1 MTGRILL
8 ASINLL
14 SLFLA
19 LRRAH
24 GQQSS
29 APTSGPTVAYDLT
42 LAPTAAET
50 NKPRATPGPT
60 SRSTV
65 APTRETPAPT
75 LSSNASAPARETP
88 APTLSSNASAP
99 AQETP
104 APTLS
109 SNTSTSPT
117 EEPEVVQA
125 PPTEQPTVVQ
135 TSPPTVAPTLVP
147 TAAPTA
153 SPTAPCERPYTWS
166 NESDV
171 PCVDMVTA
179 VDKASGAG
187 AFYDEEGC
195 GPEAES
201 TSVVGCA
208 HGGVGNCR
216 LCVFNRG
223 LFSETI
229 LGGEE
234 VPFVDCPC
242 CVPDTY
248 EMGGDIECEF
258 AYSSPPVS
266 APTPMSVEGS
276 VSTPAP
282 APGEWDTNSTL
293 APTIPME
300 PCETRAGGNSSALL
314 CVDIASA
321 VDWENGIGTYY
332 ESGCQGV
339 GCDIAGHDDCRQCV
353 FDSEAYATSGGNLKL
368 AACPCCVPIT
378 YKLRPEGSECVWPP
392 TPSPTAAPTTAEELL
407 ERNVAARP
415 GMAFGG
421 SLVVIAAVV
430 GGLVGLG

>member
-1 MTGRILL
+1 M
-8 ASINLL
+8 
-14 SLFLA
+14 
-19 LRRAH
+19 
-24 GQQSS
+24 
-29 APTSGPTVAYDLT
+29 
-42 LAPTAAET
+42 
-50 NKPRATPGPT
+50 
-60 SRSTV
+60 
-65 APTRETPAPT
+65 
-75 LSSNASAPARETP
+75 
-88 APTLSSNASAP
+88 
-99 AQETP
+99 
-104 APTLS
+104 
-109 SNTSTSPT
+109 
-117 EEPEVVQA
+117 VVQA
-125 PPTEQPTVVQ
+125 PPTEQPIVAQ

-166 NESDV
+166 NESEI

-195 GPEAES
+195 GPDAES
-201 TSVVGCA
+201 ISVVGCA

-248 EMGGDIECEF
+248 EMGGDIDCEF

-266 APTPMSVEGS
+266 APTPVSVEGNA
-276 VSTPAP
+276 STPAP
-282 APGEWDTNSTL
+282 APGEGDTNSTL

-300 PCETRAGGNSSALL
+300 PCETSAGGNSSALL

-321 VDWENGIGTYY
+321 VDWDDGIGTYY

-339 GCDIAGHDDCRQCV
+339 GCDIAGHVDCRQCV
-353 FDSEAYATSGGNLKL
+353 FDSEAYATSGGNLEL

-392 TPSPTAAPTTAEELL
+392 TPSPTAAPTTAEEWS
-407 ERNVAARP
+407 ERNGAARP

-421 SLVVIAAVV
+421 PLVVIAAVV
-430 GGLVGLG
+430 GGLVGLE